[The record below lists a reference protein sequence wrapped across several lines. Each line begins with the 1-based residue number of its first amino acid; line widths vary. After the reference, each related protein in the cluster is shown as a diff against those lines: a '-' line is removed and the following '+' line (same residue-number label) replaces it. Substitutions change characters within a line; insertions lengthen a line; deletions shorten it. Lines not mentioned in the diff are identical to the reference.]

1 MDGKLSTYQTVNV
14 NGQTQLDLILTVYRG
29 AIDNYRAAADLYK
42 TENFQSG
49 HEKMD
54 KANKFVTHLYTTLDP
69 EEGGEVADH
78 LGKLYA
84 FILNQS
90 NVARAT
96 KDLGMIDDIIS
107 VLDNLRLGWTG
118 LKEKQAESKRPAATT
133 EHAPGSDSFS
143 TTA

>member
-14 NGQTQLDLILTVYRG
+14 TGQTQLDLILTVYRG
-29 AIDNYRAAADLYK
+29 AIENYRSAADRY
-42 TENFQSG
+42 QSQNIQAG

-96 KDLGMIDDIIS
+96 KDIGMIDDIIS
-107 VLDNLRLGWTG
+107 VLDNLRQGWSG
-118 LKEKQAESKRPAATT
+118 LKEQQAQSERPAATT
-133 EHAPGSDSFS
+133 EYAPGSDSFS

>member
-1 MDGKLSTYQTVNV
+1 MDGKLGTYQTVDLI
-14 NGQTQLDLILTVYRG
+14 GQTQLELILTVYRG

-42 TENFQSG
+42 TENYQAG

-69 EEGGEVADH
+69 DEGGEVADH

-84 FILNQS
+84 FILNQT

-118 LKEKQAESKRPAATT
+118 LKEQQKKSKRPAAPTDL
-133 EHAPGSDSFS
+133 APGSDNFS

>member
-14 NGQTQLDLILTVYRG
+14 TGQTQLDLILTVYRG
-29 AIDNYRAAADLYK
+29 AIENYRAAGELYK
-42 TENFQSG
+42 SENFQAG

-84 FILNQS
+84 FVLNQT
-90 NVARAT
+90 NIARAT

-107 VLDNLRLGWTG
+107 VLENLRQGWTG
-118 LKEKQAESKRPAATT
+118 LKEQQAQSKQPAATT
-133 EHAPGSDSFS
+133 EYAPGSDGFS